1 MEVKFEHTVS
11 NVANNIRFLDYAVQV
26 VTTLISRNGIK
37 KAIKSGQLL
46 LNGKAVESGRYI
58 QSGDVITHIQI
69 NEKNSRVFE
78 LVLPVIYEDE
88 HMALIN
94 KPAGFSV
101 SGNYFRTIRNALPFN
116 LKRSNE
122 SDALP
127 SPMPVHRL
135 DNQTSGLLLIAKTK
149 TAQVNLGEQF
159 EEKSIQKTYQAIVLG
174 NISGKDIISIPIEGK
189 TAKTCY
195 EVLKT
200 VPSLKFEALS
210 LVKLMPATGRTH
222 QLRIHLSLI
231 GHPILGDK
239 LYTAPEKLLRKKG
252 LFLAA
257 CAIRFLHPVTNNH
270 MDFEIARP
278 NKFNVIMEK
287 ECHRVELNSDR

>member
-149 TAQVNLGEQF
+149 TAQLNLGEQF

-174 NISGKDIISIPIEGK
+174 NISGKDIISMPIEGK
-189 TAKTCY
+189 TAKTYY

-222 QLRIHLSLI
+222 QLRIHLSQI
-231 GHPILGDK
+231 EHPILGDK